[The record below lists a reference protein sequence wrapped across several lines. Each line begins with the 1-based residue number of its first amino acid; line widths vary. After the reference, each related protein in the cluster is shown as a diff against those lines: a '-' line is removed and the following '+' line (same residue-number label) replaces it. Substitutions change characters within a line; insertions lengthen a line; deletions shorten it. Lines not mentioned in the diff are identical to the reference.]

1 MSITRPNL
9 VQLPHLTT
17 PSTATTLIVVQD
29 SAVDQYLTVEETRVL
44 LQIPVGPTGP
54 QGPIGYFGSFG
65 FTGSQGEIGYWGSTG
80 YTGSS
85 GYTGS
90 QGYTGSLGYTG
101 SFGFTGSVGYTGSVG
116 FTGSQGITGFTGSV
130 GYTGSLGP
138 PSNTATNI
146 LGGSTGSLVVQ
157 TGTNNTGFIAIG
169 GTGTLLQS
177 NGTSPVW
184 VSTTTLVVGYAANSD
199 REYITQLSE
208 ATTPT
213 ARYPTLAIG
222 AGGYAAL
229 GSTLD
234 LVYYTDSKVLTSG
247 GMTLTNTATA
257 TSTVTG
263 ALVVGGGV
271 GVGGN
276 LYVGGNLF
284 VTNGIVAN
292 TATNIAG
299 GLAGQLVVQTG
310 TGFTGFV
317 STGTIGTVLVS
328 RGTSTPVFQ
337 NTLTL
342 AGTDATS
349 STNSGALQVAG
360 GVGVGGSMYVGG
372 TVTATNHYGNIT
384 TINIST
390 YGTNADLLI
399 DPNGTGAAIFSTATQ
414 VIIYDTA
421 TSISTTTGAL
431 IVKGGVGIGGN
442 VYIAG
447 ELVAEKLTIQLTTVT
462 TTLITTDDIIST
474 YNTTDATST
483 STGALIVAGGAGIGK
498 NLYVGGLGRFINT
511 TPATSTT
518 TGAVVVGGGMGI
530 GGAVYINTT
539 SFIAGSPI
547 LTAATVGAIVS
558 SITAGTDTAVSAS
571 TGAVTIWNTSTLQ
584 TVTGRGA
591 TTTNAIVISNITS
604 ATSTA
609 TGALIVA
616 GGVGI
621 GGAVYI
627 NTTSFI
633 AGSPIITAAT
643 IGAIVSSITAGT
655 DTAISTS
662 TGAVTIWNTS
672 TLQTVTGRGNV
683 TTNAISIT
691 NTTTSA
697 NSTSTGALVVTGG
710 VGVGKNLTVQND
722 IITQYGDIGL
732 GATGGAAFALHINTS
747 NGSLEF
753 RPNTYSTS
761 ITTSSSIFSLSTSG
775 GATITSNPLSIT
787 TTTVSVSSLTGA
799 LLVAGG
805 AGIRGDL
812 WVGGNVYVLGTAS
825 NITSV
830 NVAGGGVGQILFQ
843 SATSSTS
850 FVGTGTAG
858 QILISN
864 GAVSTGPTFVGTNTI
879 TIGTATTLAGGT
891 LQSIHYQSNTGTTA
905 FLAASNTSGWILSSN
920 GTGSAPSWVAG
931 AGSAGSATTAT
942 YADNIKTLSI
952 NTNAEFYPTFV
963 DTNNATGI
971 YEPLY
976 TTSTLS
982 INPSTGKVTVTALT
996 NIASSD
1002 SIITITGSTSTNQ
1015 QLGLYINN
1023 SATSQYAGFRIAGTN
1038 SSITQIYSNG
1048 PMQVGPGATGSNTDA
1063 YIQIAPGGII
1073 TFNGNSGAENGRF
1086 TGGAFMIGTTSTT
1099 SKFEVN
1105 GAAKITGNFT
1115 ATGSLTVGIT
1125 TASTVA
1131 GEIRATNEITAYYSS
1146 DARLKENIQP
1156 IDNPIAMLEAIR
1168 GVYFDW
1174 TADHIEKRGGE
1185 DGYFVRK
1192 HDIGVIAQEVEKILP
1207 EIVATRADGFKA
1219 VKYEKIVPLLIEAI
1233 KAQQAEIEQ
1242 MKKLLK

>member
-44 LQIPVGPTGP
+44 LQIPVGPTGL

-65 FTGSQGEIGYWGSTG
+65 FTGSQGEIGYWGSKG

-90 QGYTGSLGYTG
+90 QGYTGSIGYTG
-101 SFGFTGSVGYTGSVG
+101 SFGFTGSFGYTGSG
-116 FTGSQGITGFTGSV
+116 GYTGSQGITGFTGSF
-130 GYTGSLGP
+130 GFTGSVGP

-157 TGTNNTGFIAIG
+157 TGTDYTGFIAIG
-169 GTGTLLQS
+169 GIGTLLQS
-177 NGTSPVW
+177 NGTTPGW

-199 REYITQLSE
+199 REYITQLSG

-284 VTNGIVAN
+284 VTNGIISN
-292 TATNIAG
+292 TATNVAG
-299 GLAGQLVVQTG
+299 GLAGQLLVQTG

-317 STGTIGTVLVS
+317 STGTIGTILVS

-349 STNSGALQVAG
+349 SAISGALQVAG

-399 DPNGTGAAIFSTATQ
+399 DPNGTGDAIFSTFTQ
-414 VIIYDTA
+414 VIVYDTA

-447 ELVAEKLTIQLTTVT
+447 EIVAEKLTIQLTTVT
-462 TTLITTDDIIST
+462 TTLVTTDDIIST

-483 STGALIVAGGAGIGK
+483 STGALIVAGGVGIGK

-511 TPATSTT
+511 TAATSTT
-518 TGAVVVGGGMGI
+518 TGALVVAGGMGI

-547 LTAATVGAIVS
+547 LTAATVGALVT

-584 TVTGRGA
+584 TVTGRGNV
-591 TTTNAIVISNITS
+591 TTNAILITNTTS
-604 ATSTA
+604 AVNSTVS
-609 TGALIVA
+609 GALIVA
-616 GGVGI
+616 GGAGI
-621 GGAVYI
+621 
-627 NTTSFI
+627 
-633 AGSPIITAAT
+633 
-643 IGAIVSSITAGT
+643 
-655 DTAISTS
+655 
-662 TGAVTIWNTS
+662 
-672 TLQTVTGRGNV
+672 
-683 TTNAISIT
+683 
-691 NTTTSA
+691 
-697 NSTSTGALVVTGG
+697 
-710 VGVGKNLTVQND
+710 GKNLTVQND

-732 GATGGAAFALHINTS
+732 GAAGGQAFALHINTS

-761 ITTSSSIFSLSTSG
+761 ITASSSIFSLSTSG
-775 GATITSNPLSIT
+775 GATITSNPISIT
-787 TTTVSVSSLTGA
+787 NATASVSSLTGA

-812 WVGGNVYVLGTAS
+812 WVGGNVYVLGTA
-825 NITSV
+825 V
-830 NVAGGGVGQILFQ
+830 NDKANSINGGGVGQILFQ
-843 SATSSTS
+843 SATSSTA

-879 TIGTATTLAGGT
+879 TIGTSTTLAGGT
-891 LQSIHYQSNTGTTA
+891 RQSIVYQSNTGTTS

-920 GTGSAPSWVAG
+920 GTSIAPSWIAG
-931 AGSAGSATTAT
+931 AGTAGSATTAT
-942 YADNIKTLSI
+942 YADNIKTLATG
-952 NTNAEFYPTFV
+952 TNAAFFPTFV
-963 DTNNATGI
+963 DSNNVSGA
-971 YEPLY
+971 YEQVY

-982 INPSTGKVTVTALT
+982 INPSTGYLGLGTTTSVSILDINGLQISVGTKTASPTASGRIAFRDDTGTVRYSVG
-996 NIASSD
+996 IS
-1002 SIITITGSTSTNQ
+1002 TITGSTQ
-1015 QLGLYINN
+1015 FVVYDI
-1023 SATSQYAGFRIAGTN
+1023 
-1038 SSITQIYSNG
+1038 
-1048 PMQVGPGATGSNTDA
+1048 V
-1063 YIQIAPGGII
+1063 
-1073 TFNGNSGAENGRF
+1073 SGASRINMDSVGNVS
-1086 TGGAFMIGTTSTT
+1086 INTSTT
-1099 SKFEVN
+1099 TSRFEVN